1 MVVKRSHVYT
11 SGSSSISDASTPP
24 PSPTGSSSSP
34 VSSPEVS
41 SQGLPLPL
49 YEHGEPYEGI
59 PVVDL
64 SSEEE
69 DAFPDTSRDD
79 EIAQKLFGD
88 LNRGLLG
95 SPGDGNDNII
105 ILNDS
110 DEEEKLCEDDRADVE
125 ATPSSTGNSLAPTAS
140 IATDDDAPDEVQDD
154 SSASSTPDQVQGGS
168 GDGGDEVGT
177 P

>member
-1 MVVKRSHVYT
+1 
-11 SGSSSISDASTPP
+11 
-24 PSPTGSSSSP
+24 
-34 VSSPEVS
+34 
-41 SQGLPLPL
+41 L

-64 SSEEE
+64 SLEEE

-95 SPGDGNDNII
+95 SPGDSNDNII

-110 DEEEKLCEDDRADVE
+110 DEEESVR
-125 ATPSSTGNSLAPTAS
+125 G
-140 IATDDDAPDEVQDD
+140 
-154 SSASSTPDQVQGGS
+154 
-168 GDGGDEVGT
+168 
-177 P
+177 